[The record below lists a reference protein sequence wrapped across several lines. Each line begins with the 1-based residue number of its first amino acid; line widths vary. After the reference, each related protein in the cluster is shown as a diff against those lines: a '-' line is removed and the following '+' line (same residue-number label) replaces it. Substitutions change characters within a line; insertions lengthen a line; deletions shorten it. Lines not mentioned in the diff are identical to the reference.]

1 MLTTERTSIKT
12 EINGKNTGSDQK
24 IGSRWCDS
32 TERIHYSKKVILF
45 R

>member
-1 MLTTERTSIKT
+1 MLTSETTSIKT
-12 EINGKNTGSDQK
+12 EINGKNGGWDQK
-24 IGSRWCDS
+24 TGSRWCDS